1 MSFESKD
8 KLEDTLLRC
17 FANIIEKTEENERI
31 YIRRTITFECN

>member
-17 FANIIEKTEENERI
+17 FANIIEKSQKNERI
-31 YIRRTITFECN
+31 